1 MDRVEPVKAP
11 LHSTVIWVS
20 PLHTVTYVTSWRKPM
35 IFLSEQYNGDRYIPT
50 VSYIPL
56 PYRKGCVTVTRNTK
70 SNGSRRCH
78 LTPYDSHRDGMAC
91 RAEAQ
96 LE

>member
-20 PLHTVTYVTSWRKPM
+20 QLHTVTSVTSWRKPM

-56 PYRKGCVTVTRNTK
+56 P
-70 SNGSRRCH
+70 
-78 LTPYDSHRDGMAC
+78 
-91 RAEAQ
+91 
-96 LE
+96 